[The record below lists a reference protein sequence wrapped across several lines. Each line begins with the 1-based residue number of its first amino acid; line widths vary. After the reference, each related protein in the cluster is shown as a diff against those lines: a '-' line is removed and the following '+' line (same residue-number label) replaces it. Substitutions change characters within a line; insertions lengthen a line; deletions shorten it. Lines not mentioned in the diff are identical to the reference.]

1 MADYGYSAGYRG
13 MTGGVLPAGY
23 MEAATAPGRAYGA
36 ALANIGQNIKGE
48 IAKYQARKEETQNV
62 EQSYE
67 YVSKLIGDT
76 LQNDPKYAGLQD
88 YYDKNDPRYLPPGV
102 TPENINQYHKQV
114 SQDRG
119 LLEGV
124 MVDASK
130 FHDMPL
136 AKKKAALGS
145 AVMALNRFDT
155 QRKENDANIF
165 NNLKLR
171 EYWQNEQL
179 RQQTGEAIKS
189 AVGTPTTKT
198 VTGTQEVTRPVP
210 NVDFGQYAQGLASY
224 LGGEVPSARTD
235 YVTPNQYDREAYAKA
250 LEKYATAPDLAPQIA
265 DVESKLARFK
275 ADANASPRSL
285 NVTTMVGAG
294 FPGSSA
300 FTPIIENKKQVSA
313 RVAEAE
319 KQIPALEKQLSGL
332 KEQAK
337 LRPEMPTPEQFPL
350 GQAEAT
356 IPSAPAPE
364 MVQQTVPT
372 SVQQPKSYQDM
383 ATEFRDI
390 LKKSNIPAENW
401 NAILPT
407 MFAAAGITQPLQI
420 QTQVLPGG
428 YGMAVSVPN
437 KGVEIVPAPKVDYE
451 KMSREINLPGFVG
464 IAPSPKAADD
474 FRDQYADLN
483 ETKKLV
489 GRLIEIAKMGPLKQQ
504 LPSIKAE
511 ASGLVN
517 SAQAALR
524 LSVLGPGTITQADR
538 ELLDKI
544 IANPT
549 NIASFKSAN
558 IALLQ
563 GALDRANSSIR
574 SKAQSLGLQINQP
587 GEQPSGMRRMTFN
600 PVTGIAQ

>member
-1 MADYGYSAGYRG
+1 
-13 MTGGVLPAGY
+13 
-23 MEAATAPGRAYGA
+23 
-36 ALANIGQNIKGE
+36 
-48 IAKYQARKEETQNV
+48 
-62 EQSYE
+62 
-67 YVSKLIGDT
+67 
-76 LQNDPKYAGLQD
+76 
-88 YYDKNDPRYLPPGV
+88 
-102 TPENINQYHKQV
+102 
-114 SQDRG
+114 

-265 DVESKLARFK
+265 DVESRLARFK
-275 ADANASPRSL
+275 SNT
-285 NVTTMVGAG
+285 NVEPIQLTQRTGYGAGAG
-294 FPGSSA
+294 FGANIPPV
-300 FTPIIENKKQVSA
+300 FETKKQVAA

-337 LRPEMPTPEQFPL
+337 LRPEMPKPEQFQID
-350 GQAEAT
+350 QAKAT
-356 IPSAPAPE
+356 LPSTPTPE

-407 MFAAAGITQPLQI
+407 MFAAAGIAQPLQL

-428 YGMAVSVPN
+428 SLVVGVPG
-437 KGVEIVPAPKVDYE
+437 KGVEIVPAPKVDNE
-451 KMSREINLPGFVG
+451 RRAMEINLPGFIGV
-464 IAPSPKAADD
+464 APSVKEAQD
-474 FRDQYADLN
+474 FREQYTNLDT
-483 ETKKLV
+483 TKKYV
-489 GRLIEIAKMGPLKQQ
+489 NRLLEISQMGKIQQ
-504 LPSIKAE
+504 QNPAIKAE
-511 ASGLVN
+511 ADGLVN
-517 SAQAALR
+517 SLQSSLR
-524 LSVLGPGTITQADR
+524 LLILGPGTITEPDR
-538 ELLDKI
+538 ALLNKI

-549 NIASFKSAN
+549 SVLSFKSAN
-558 IALLQ
+558 VALLR
-563 GALDRANSSIR
+563 GALDRANSSLY
-574 SKAQSLGLQINQP
+574 SKAKTLGLQTQQP

-600 PVTGIAQ
+600 PATGIAQ